1 MAISCFPSITAIP
14 LFFPMNMNFL
24 RSSVCMTELP
34 TLRYK
39 GSNTLCIPEISVS
52 SHRIPLTVWGS
63 LMTVLLLIFWA
74 MLLRFHE
81 NDIESIFTKD
91 STGNSV
97 TEILNYLN
105 RHYQSVTLREAAK
118 HFGYSTSHFSTL
130 IKESPEHF
138 MRTFKKTYRMTPGE
152 TGRRTGNKR
161 LQDLIYFLYNR
172 YRSGRYL
179 SYPPL

>member
-1 MAISCFPSITAIP
+1 MLPLAVTAHVLYRKTVGNYLIFHSGNDAQLHDMLENLYIEYLGHAKYSCT
-14 LFFPMNMNFL
+14 FL
-24 RSSVCMTELP
+24 NSMLV
-34 TLRYK
+34 
-39 GSNTLCIPEISVS
+39 
-52 SHRIPLTVWGS
+52 
-63 LMTVLLLIFWA
+63 IFWA